1 MLPPET
7 LPTQLPSI
15 SIAPSFVSPS
25 LIAGFSAAA
34 MIAILLKS
42 RCDQHIVGPERGEA
56 MFRPAP
62 AARSTG
68 VARGWRC
75 G

>member
-1 MLPPET
+1 
-7 LPTQLPSI
+7 
-15 SIAPSFVSPS
+15 
-25 LIAGFSAAA
+25 
-34 MIAILLKS
+34 MIAVLLKS

-56 MFRPAP
+56 VFRPALG
-62 AARSTG
+62 ARSTG